1 MNDRLPDWTAL
12 REEFPTLARW
22 TYLDVARKT
31 IPPRCQERALQ
42 DYVRDVYDNAGA
54 EAWAATLVPE
64 TRAALAQLLGAKPP
78 LLCTVGEII
87 NVRQHHESS
96 NAAV

>member
-1 MNDRLPDWTAL
+1 MNDRLPDGTAL

-54 EAWAATLVPE
+54 EAMARVTSCR
-64 TRAALAQLLGAKPP
+64 TR
-78 LLCTVGEII
+78 
-87 NVRQHHESS
+87 
-96 NAAV
+96 